1 MQYKLMRVNF
11 LKLIYFPS
19 VDLIIIK
26 TLFQAIHHTIGG

>member
-11 LKLIYFPS
+11 LKLIYFKS

-26 TLFQAIHHTIGG
+26 TLIQLNLSRA